1 MSTKKQSTAL
11 ARIEPSEYAL
21 MRADK
26 ESMEIMAAAAAEGI
40 SMRSFPKI
48 KVPSGGGNAWD
59 IDGEPL
65 KSFDGIILYH
75 RPVKAFY
82 RKTFGEDGI
91 TNAPPDCTSIDM
103 ATGVGDPGGECRL
116 CPYNRYPKNGSKK
129 ACSDRTFMFILRPD
143 SLLPYFLNVPPGSF
157 GNRKDYTNTALAG
170 RGVWPWHVVT
180 RFGLVQDKSKAGN
193 ITYSRI
199 TFESLGLLSAEE
211 RTHIA
216 DIRKTFVPG
225 IEKLIETPR
234 EWSNQEEVEEDLE

>member
-1 MSTKKQSTAL
+1 MTTKKQSTAV

-21 MRADK
+21 IKADA
-26 ESMEIMAAAAAEGI
+26 EAMQIMAAAAAEGVTM
-40 SMRSFPKI
+40 SSFPKI

-75 RPVKAFY
+75 RPVKSFY
-82 RKTFGEDGI
+82 YKQYGEDGF
-91 TNAPPDCTSIDM
+91 TNTPPDCSSIDM
-103 ATGVGDPGGECRL
+103 VTGTGNPGGECRL
-116 CPYNRYPKNGSKK
+116 CIYNQYHKDGTGKD
-129 ACSDRTFMFILRPD
+129 CSDRTFLFILRPE
-143 SLLPYFLNVPPGSF
+143 SLLPYFLNVPPGSVT
-157 GNRKDYTNTALAG
+157 NRKDYTNTALAG

-199 TFESLGLLSAEE
+199 TFENMGPLSAEE
-211 RTHIA
+211 RARIG

-225 IEKLIETPR
+225 IEKLITTPR
-234 EWSNQEEVEEDLE
+234 EWNTQEEEAA